1 MCLRLKAKEIEMTSL
16 SNPSIVDDGYD
27 ANVNIKETR
36 AQMIRAGIASSLKI
50 SHEAIDVVMR
60 DVNGNLEISSVV
72 LFLSA
77 TEASRIAGLAK

>member
-1 MCLRLKAKEIEMTSL
+1 
-16 SNPSIVDDGYD
+16 
-27 ANVNIKETR
+27 
-36 AQMIRAGIASSLKI
+36 MIRAGIASSLKI